1 MIKKLKTLLLVCCMM
16 LLYSCD
22 PESAYYFTVQNMT
35 NDTVSVNMHLDR
47 ASINFVKFAGKKIYP
62 HDEQKWQD
70 DLTVILPQKKK
81 ISVKMGSRLGKTA
94 PTMDAI
100 TPLWES
106 IRSIKIGEHDLKPE
120 KWNNGDLWNLKING
134 PGGRGS
140 WKGKI
145 INYYLWLDTIE

>member
-1 MIKKLKTLLLVCCMM
+1 
-16 LLYSCD
+16 
-22 PESAYYFTVQNMT
+22 
-35 NDTVSVNMHLDR
+35 
-47 ASINFVKFAGKKIYP
+47 
-62 HDEQKWQD
+62 
-70 DLTVILPQKKK
+70 
-81 ISVKMGSRLGKTA
+81 MGSRLGKTA